1 VLQVLAALRSQG
13 KLVLLLDALDQ
24 APPDGVAV
32 DVLHGLLNDPEWRG
46 CRFVVSGRPHALQR
60 HWQRLF
66 DTELGIAWRFVQLDE
81 FNEREQRQFLGQ
93 TRDARERFDLIPQE
107 AREILSTPR
116 VLEYLRDLPD
126 RELQQIRTAG
136 DVYWH
141 SINHLLREG
150 MKNSDE
156 ARHIGLASQEPTPKT
171 VQRRSLRRAL
181 ELLGGIAFG
190 MSSTLVPRA
199 GGDPDELVPNF
210 DGVPPGRF
218 RQFADRVQGLLER
231 RPGQPS
237 RQLLDRD
244 IDSLAALNDFLSHG
258 IFDTDVTGLD
268 RIFWRNRTLQ
278 EFFTAYWLAQF
289 CTDDDAALL

>member
-1 VLQVLAALRSQG
+1 VKKTIALRWLCARLNRPGSDTAAFLLYFHQLPTRAEQLLPETLVPRVQHASGNEASRASSELVLRVLEGLRSQG

-32 DVLHGLLNDPEWRG
+32 DVLRWLVEDPDWRG

-66 DTELGIAWRFVQLDE
+66 DTELGIAWRYVQLDE
-81 FNEREQRQFLGQ
+81 FNEPQQRQFLGQ
-93 TRDARERFDLIPQE
+93 TSDGRERFDLIPQE

-156 ARHIGLASQEPTPKT
+156 GGTSAWHPRSP
-171 VQRRSLRRAL
+171 RRRRCKSGRYCVRWKCWAGSLS
-181 ELLGGIAFG
+181 E
-190 MSSTLVPRA
+190 
-199 GGDPDELVPNF
+199 
-210 DGVPPGRF
+210 
-218 RQFADRVQGLLER
+218 
-231 RPGQPS
+231 
-237 RQLLDRD
+237 
-244 IDSLAALNDFLSHG
+244 
-258 IFDTDVTGLD
+258 
-268 RIFWRNRTLQ
+268 
-278 EFFTAYWLAQF
+278 
-289 CTDDDAALL
+289 